1 MGRVAN
7 PDLQAET
14 LDGGSMKRPWGE
26 AGWKEKSKTNK
37 TNNLILRRSKPF

>member
-26 AGWKEKSKTNK
+26 AGWKVKSKSIK
-37 TNNLILRRSKPF
+37 INNLILSRSKPF